1 MHRSTSKNSLLDV
14 MDPWFSGDSARPL
27 TTSRPGYHVDS
38 HVGDDEAEAE
48 YRRASDPSEQLSN
61 MYRGR
66 NLELRDYAQYTG
78 NYRFTVG
85 DHVDDDEKEGGG
97 RATWQ
102 NVQLGG
108 SQQQH
113 NSGHQLIYNE
123 EESLDNGGS
132 SIMGL
137 ADAEGNGFDY
147 ASFREDS
154 SSHHARSIAE
164 HGSLDGPGSH
174 ATTTTTTWYMGEQT
188 EVSQGDEAAA
198 VETEVFVGG
207 EGGAGQQQ
215 QQQQQQFEVGVP
227 AELTTSWKKGGPVL
241 NEAPYQRNEVVA
253 APMVRTGNKARETL
267 RGMTAA
273 EDTMER
279 ALQLNIDKRL
289 SSMISTGGAM
299 DSLDRICTIEELWE
313 CASVGW
319 LLFSFKAFR
328 RENEKREEKSHSCRS
343 RI

>member
-1 MHRSTSKNSLLDV
+1 

-27 TTSRPGYHVDS
+27 TTARPAIVAEEEDGEYQRTS
-38 HVGDDEAEAE
+38 ESGD
-48 YRRASDPSEQLSN
+48 QLSN

-85 DHVDDDEKEGGG
+85 DQGEEED
-97 RATWQ
+97 AWQ
-102 NVQLGG
+102 SVQLGG
-108 SQQQH
+108 QARQAQQ
-113 NSGHQLIYNE
+113 NHQQFNH

-154 SSHHARSIAE
+154 SSHYARSIAE
-164 HGSLDGPGSH
+164 HGSLDGQDTH
-174 ATTTTTTWYMGEQT
+174 ATSTSWYNGEQT
-188 EVSQGDEAAA
+188 EVNQGDEAAA
-198 VETEVFVGG
+198 ETEVLVPG
-207 EGGAGQQQ
+207 EGAKGQQQ
-215 QQQQQQFEVGVP
+215 EVGVP
-227 AELTTSWKKGGPVL
+227 TELSTSWSKGVPVL
-241 NEAPYQRNEVVA
+241 TEAPYQRNEVVA
-253 APMVRTGNKARETL
+253 APMVRTGTKAREML
-267 RGMTAA
+267 RGMNAA
-273 EDTMER
+273 EESMER